1 MAILERIFEIDQ
13 MGRQEENS
21 RQGRSCTEGTC
32 SHTQAHRYRMCIY
45 VLAFVAVI
53 FSKETVPPNLGM
65 FVRNAQ

>member
-1 MAILERIFEIDQ
+1 

-21 RQGRSCTEGTC
+21 HQGRSCTEGTC
-32 SHTQAHRYRMCIY
+32 SHAQAHRYRMFIY

-53 FSKETVPPNLGM
+53 SSKETLPSNLGM